1 VKRLTTEAALLVAG
15 RLIRVSLV
23 AMILVLAPAAYAS
36 PPINPGSLASTTT
49 LIGAL
54 QLSLVWSL
62 RPVAPVAEVT
72 PADTSCPD
80 SRASARLTS
89 RPERTSADSRFTRPL
104 LGGVCRRRNRNGAL
118 GYL

>member
-1 VKRLTTEAALLVAG
+1 MKRLTTEAALSVAG

-62 RPVAPVAEVT
+62 RPVAP
-72 PADTSCPD
+72 S
-80 SRASARLTS
+80 SRGSRGSSSSSASPERRDASAPAS
-89 RPERTSADSRFTRPL
+89 Q
-104 LGGVCRRRNRNGAL
+104 
-118 GYL
+118 